1 MVYNTPL
8 NGKIKTRQF
17 GHTMAKLPD
26 AWPYGK
32 KTKGQW
38 LKDFEK
44 RSQNGTNTT

>member
-1 MVYNTPL
+1 MY
-8 NGKIKTRQF
+8 KTNKKQF

-38 LKDFEK
+38 LSDFEK
-44 RSQNGTNTT
+44 RSQKRTNTT